1 MTVIHKSHPEACQ
14 GCAKAHDWDPDRV
27 AKLGMK
33 ECDMKEREWKVEI
46 DESAFKRLE
55 FTEVRKDA
63 SGSLLLSV
71 KIAVVA
77 DRLPLAL
84 RPRDVWIRTH
94 LDNRYV
100 WRNVATN
107 EWFWEDSPGV
117 WKRYTYL
124 GICWW
129 GTTNEDGSTG
139 RYFFERTGTPEWP
152 DGLEDA

>member
-1 MTVIHKSHPEACQ
+1 MKQPEWA
-14 GCAKAHDWDPDRV
+14 
-27 AKLGMK
+27 
-33 ECDMKEREWKVEI
+33 VEI

-55 FTEVRKDA
+55 FTEVRKDPR
-63 SGSLLLSV
+63 GSLLLSV

-77 DRLPLAL
+77 GLGDRLPLAL

-117 WKRYTYL
+117 WKRYTAVRNHL
-124 GICWW
+124 GMCWW
-129 GTTNEDGSTG
+129 GTTNVDGSTD

-152 DGLEDA
+152 TGVEDA